1 MTGQGRG
8 CSDRVDEEP
17 PPGVGFRAAFLQ
29 EDNQRKSVPRVNE
42 AEGRPGWQRELG
54 PEAWW

>member
-1 MTGQGRG
+1 M
-8 CSDRVDEEP
+8 DEEP

-42 AEGRPGWQRELG
+42 AEERPGWQRELG